1 VASLVTVSVVD
12 ALAEELRERVLDGVL
27 PAGGAVAE
35 TDVATEFGVS
45 RPTAKSAL
53 TALVGAGLLRRDA
66 NRPAYVPRLT
76 AEDARDLFRVRVPL
90 ELEVVRTLVEG
101 RDVPPAAEAAV
112 EEMRRLSD
120 DVPTSAF
127 VATDLRFHHALVD
140 RVASP
145 RLSRLYGT
153 IAGEL
158 HLTMIQTR
166 KALGRMRIVTE
177 HAEVLA
183 RLRAGDGL
191 GAERAMREH
200 LHGAGAALA
209 ATLPEA

>member
-1 VASLVTVSVVD
+1 MTVSVVD
-12 ALAEELRERVLDGVL
+12 ALAEELRERVLDGIL
-27 PAGGAVAE
+27 PAGGSVAE

-45 RPTAKSAL
+45 RPTAKSAI

-76 AEDARDLFRVRVPL
+76 AEDARDLFRVRIPL
-90 ELEVVRTLVEG
+90 ELEVVRTLVEE

-120 DVPTSAF
+120 DVPTSDF
-127 VATDLRFHHALVD
+127 VTTDLRFHHALVD

-166 KALGRMRIVTE
+166 QALGRMRIVTE

-183 RLRAGDGL
+183 RLRAGDGP

-200 LHGAGAALA
+200 LHGSGAALV